1 MESPRSRTTSWHDP
15 RDVVA
20 ALAELD
26 GLEALERTLAGVL
39 PYPPIAETFG
49 MRLVEVEAGHVVW
62 EAEPGEY
69 LYNPIGTVHAGFAVT
84 LLDSAMGTAFVS
96 VARAG
101 TTWTTLELKAS
112 FTRAIT
118 ADTGVVRCTGSI
130 LNRGRRVVLTE
141 ARVEDAQERLLAHS
155 TSTLLVLGN
164 QRGEAEATPRGEAE
178 ATPQSPA

>member
-1 MESPRSRTTSWHDP
+1 VADARTRTTSWRDP
-15 RDVVA
+15 HEVVA

-26 GLEALERTLAGVL
+26 GLDVLERTRAGEL

-96 VARAG
+96 VATAG
-101 TTWTTLELKAS
+101 TRWTTLELKTS

-118 ADTGVVRCTGSI
+118 ADTGVVRSTGTI
-130 LNRGRRVVLTE
+130 LHRGRRVVTAE
-141 ARVEDAQERLLAHS
+141 ARLEDMEERLLAHA
-155 TSTLLVLGN
+155 TSTILVLD
-164 QRGEAEATPRGEAE
+164 A
-178 ATPQSPA
+178 

>member
-1 MESPRSRTTSWHDP
+1 VADARTRTTTWSDP

-20 ALAELD
+20 ALAALD
-26 GLEALERTLAGVL
+26 GLEVLERTLAGQL
-39 PYPPIAETFG
+39 PYPPIAGTIG

-96 VARAG
+96 VAKAG
-101 TTWTTLELKAS
+101 TKWTTLELKTS

-118 ADTGVVRCTGSI
+118 AETGVVRSTGTI
-130 LNRGRRVVLTE
+130 LNRGRRVVTTE
-141 ARVEDAQERLLAHS
+141 ARLEDTEARLLAHA
-155 TSTLLVLGN
+155 TSTILVLD
-164 QRGEAEATPRGEAE
+164 
-178 ATPQSPA
+178 S

>member
-1 MESPRSRTTSWHDP
+1 MEPPRTRTTTWSDP

-26 GLEALERTLAGVL
+26 GLEALERTCAGEL
-39 PYPPIAETFG
+39 PHPPIAETFG

-62 EAEPGEY
+62 EAEPGEH

-96 VARAG
+96 TAPAG
-101 TTWTTLELKAS
+101 TRWTTLELKAS

-118 ADTGVVRCTGSI
+118 ADTGVVRSVGTI
-130 LNRGRRVVLTE
+130 LNRGRRVVTTE
-141 ARVEDAQERLLAHS
+141 ARLEDSDGRLLAHA
-155 TSTLLVLGN
+155 TSTILVLD
-164 QRGEAEATPRGEAE
+164 
-178 ATPQSPA
+178 SS